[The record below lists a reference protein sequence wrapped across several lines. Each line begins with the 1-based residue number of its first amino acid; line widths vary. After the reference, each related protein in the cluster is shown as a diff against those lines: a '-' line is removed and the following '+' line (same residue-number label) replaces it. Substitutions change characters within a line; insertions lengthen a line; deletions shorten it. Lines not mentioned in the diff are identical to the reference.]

1 MDSALYL
8 SKKRWIEATMLSP
21 QRAILKR
28 LREFR
33 KIGKGWLS
41 VLEILERI
49 LQRVSQSFNSDYLI
63 RRKSALPVLP
73 LMCQELLDGNRAGI
87 GYKATFSAEKI
98 RWAIRTSIRFR
109 GAPSGAIRPLK
120 VHASGMRDR

>member
-1 MDSALYL
+1 MTLKP
-8 SKKRWIEATMLSP
+8 SKSCCMENRGIVGLLNAVPS
-21 QRAILKR
+21 
-28 LREFR
+28 
-33 KIGKGWLS
+33 
-41 VLEILERI
+41 LEILERI

-63 RRKSALPVLP
+63 RRNAALPVLP

-87 GYKATFSAEKI
+87 GYKATFSAGKI
-98 RWAIRTSIRFR
+98 RGAIRTSIRFR